1 MSSIDL
7 TFERSFYIGG
17 QFTGILYGIHLVIFA
32 LSCHFLSRPQYG
44 AKSASKFYIG
54 YSIALLILWTIAL
67 SCNAVFGQ
75 LAWIDHRDVEGG
87 PDVYIAKHIS
97 DAYNTLGTAAGIALN
112 FLSDALLLLMENS
125 VISNPPLPW
134 SSLWASLSP
143 LYSLTDV
150 KTIAMSILTIYE
162 SALPGAN
169 FFRGHAVD
177 FGVPY
182 VALTI
187 SLNIIVT
194 LLICG
199 RLLTARNQMKA
210 ILGPEYART
219 YTSIAAI
226 MVESAAPFTILGIF
240 YVITYARHS
249 GISFCLVQI
258 WGDFCAISPQLI
270 ILRVAMGKAWS
281 KETSGTMTSTHMTFS
296 VGDSVTEKMDAA
308 LELAYPT
315 NSEATT
321 SSFPSVRK
329 GDALV

>member
-112 FLSDALLLLMENS
+112 FLSDALLIYRCYVIYSSSWRIVSFPILLY
-125 VISNPPLPW
+125 LG
-134 SSLWASLSP
+134 ALS
-143 LYSLTDV
+143 
-150 KTIAMSILTIYE
+150 MSILTIYE

>member
-17 QFTGILYGIHLVIFA
+17 QFTGILY
-32 LSCHFLSRPQYG
+32 
-44 AKSASKFYIG
+44 
-54 YSIALLILWTIAL
+54 AL

-112 FLSDALLLLMENS
+112 FLSDALLIYRCYVIYSSSWRIVSFPILLY
-125 VISNPPLPW
+125 LG
-134 SSLWASLSP
+134 ALS
-143 LYSLTDV
+143 
-150 KTIAMSILTIYE
+150 MSILTIYE